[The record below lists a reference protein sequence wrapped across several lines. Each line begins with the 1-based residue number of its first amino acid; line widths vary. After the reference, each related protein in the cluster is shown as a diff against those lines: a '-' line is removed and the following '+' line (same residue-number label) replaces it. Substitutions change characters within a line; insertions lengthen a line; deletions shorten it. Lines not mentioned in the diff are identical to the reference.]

1 MIQVPVSVG
10 ELIDK
15 LSILQVK
22 RTKIDDE
29 KKLKYVNSEFELL
42 YNISAEFLNNMEIE
56 NLYYDLVD
64 VNSSLWD
71 VEDKLR
77 EYENLGFFE
86 GHFVSLSREVYT
98 TNDKRFELKNKINE
112 ISHSELR
119 EQKSYQDYK
128 TKNEDEDLKVPY
140 IFESPDGGLTIYR
153 RKLGEP
159 HDKRELLKNG

>member
-1 MIQVPVSVG
+1 MIQTPVSVG

-22 RTKIDDE
+22 RNKIDDE
-29 KKLKYVNSEFELL
+29 NKLKYVNNQFEIL
-42 YNISAEFLNNMEIE
+42 YNLSAEYLNNMEIE
-56 NLYYDLVD
+56 NLYHELVE

-77 EYENLGFFE
+77 EYEKIQFFE
-86 GHFVSLSREVYT
+86 NHFVLLARQVYI

-112 ISHSELR
+112 ISNSELR

-128 TKNEDEDLKVPY
+128 STSEGEESKVPY
-140 IFESPDGGLTIYR
+140 IFESPDGGITIYR

-159 HDKRELLKNG
+159 HDKRELYKNG